1 MKTAV
6 VYMRRRDFLMAAAG
20 AVVGAGLFY
29 LSRLATDTR
38 PPAAAPAEGS
48 GTVLEATERGFMVK
62 GDINP
67 VLRFSPGEQ
76 VSVELRNLLREETIV
91 HWHGFKV
98 DWRNDAHPVFAVKPG
113 ENYRY
118 LFKVAN
124 KPGTYFYHPH
134 PTASPLNSSTW
145 VSWALSTWRP
155 KNPSW
160 VLDMV
165 STTSLL
171 CCRTGGGPHTTLP
184 PWTS

>member
-1 MKTAV
+1 
-6 VYMRRRDFLMAAAG
+6 MRHGDFLMAAAG

-48 GTVLEATERGFMVK
+48 GIVLEATERGFRVK

-98 DWRNDAHPVFAVKPG
+98 DWRNDAHPFFAVKPG
-113 ENYRY
+113 EN
-118 LFKVAN
+118 
-124 KPGTYFYHPH
+124 
-134 PTASPLNSSTW
+134 
-145 VSWALSTWRP
+145 
-155 KNPSW
+155 
-160 VLDMV
+160 
-165 STTSLL
+165 
-171 CCRTGGGPHTTLP
+171 
-184 PWTS
+184 